1 MPTKNLKPESLSAV
15 DTMPSGSSKNINT
28 TADGITLGRQS
39 LEYIVEN
46 FEKEIILKAL
56 ETARGNQTKAAGL
69 LLTTKRVIQY
79 KVKKYRIEYRKY
91 RGKVIN

>member
-1 MPTKNLKPESLSAV
+1 MENV
-15 DTMPSGSSKNINT
+15 SKNNRHTDGTSTENKQIFSGNTNIN
-28 TADGITLGRQS
+28 LGRQS

-56 ETARGNQTKAAGL
+56 ETARGNQTKTANL

-79 KVKKYRIEYRKY
+79 KVRKYRIDYRRY
-91 RGKVIN
+91 RGNDRSDL